1 VYFFVIMCMQMIP
14 IISISNGKPAMLL
27 PLLFVIG
34 VSMIKDIFE
43 DSKRHKSDKLENFK
57 STEVYDPISKDFI
70 EVHWQD
76 LRVGQIV
83 KVSCD
88 KFLPADMILVQ
99 SSDAKG
105 VCYIETKNL
114 DGETN
119 LKHKTAVKALHSG
132 LAKVTEYEQ
141 VIKGTVV
148 CERPND

>member
-1 VYFFVIMCMQMIP
+1 MYFFVIMCMQMIP

-76 LRVGQIV
+76 LRVG
-83 KVSCD
+83 
-88 KFLPADMILVQ
+88 
-99 SSDAKG
+99 
-105 VCYIETKNL
+105 
-114 DGETN
+114 
-119 LKHKTAVKALHSG
+119 
-132 LAKVTEYEQ
+132 
-141 VIKGTVV
+141 
-148 CERPND
+148 

>member
-1 VYFFVIMCMQMIP
+1 
-14 IISISNGKPAMLL
+14 
-27 PLLFVIG
+27 
-34 VSMIKDIFE
+34 MIKDIFE

-99 SSDAKG
+99 SSDTKG

-132 LAKVTEYEQ
+132 LA
-141 VIKGTVV
+141 
-148 CERPND
+148 